1 MRTLPPKIFMAGQ
14 RIDIMDLRQLIQLKR
29 KGLSNRKVAQSL
41 CVSRNTVNTYVQS
54 FETHELS
61 YEQLE
66 GLSDGELAGL
76 LPQADAKDAQRYE
89 QLAGYF
95 PTFSKEL
102 RKTGCTLQTL
112 WRGYLADHPDG
123 YRYTQFVHYY
133 NLWADK
139 KTKASGIL
147 HHKAGEKLFMDF
159 AGKTLSWVDRD
170 TGEIHPAQVF
180 VAILPASQYTYIQAT
195 ASQKREDL
203 VRAVTNCKSWL
214 GGVTKAIVADNM
226 KAVVAK
232 GHKYAPL
239 INKTLK
245 DLALHY
251 GCVIDP
257 TRPYHPKDKA
267 LVEGAV
273 HLVYQRIFYPL
284 SGRTFFS
291 LTELNQAIGELLGP
305 YNDYRF
311 HNRTTTRRQQ
321 FLDFEQSALDPLPPT
336 RYQLRYY
343 KRAKVQKISHI
354 YLGVDKNYYSVPHRF
369 VGRHVEV
376 QYTADVVEIFYDGER
391 IAHHKRSRKAG
402 TYTTVGTHMP
412 SAHQAYNDW
421 NPDTFAIRAGR
432 IGPHAERYIRRLI
445 AQYDYPEIGY
455 KQAQG
460 ILALAKQYSPD
471 RVEAACHRAAGG
483 YRAGYRTVTNILK
496 HNLDQTGQFELTDG
510 NHIPDHGNIRGGNH
524 YK

>member
-1 MRTLPPKIFMAGQ
+1 MAGQ

-29 KGLSNRKVAQSL
+29 KGFSNRKVAEAL
-41 CVSRNTVNTYVQS
+41 GVSRNTVNSYVHA
-54 FETHELS
+54 FTDHELS
-61 YEQLE
+61 YEQLDV
-66 GLSDGELAGL
+66 LSEGELAGL
-76 LPQADAKDAQRYE
+76 FPQADAKDGQRYE

-102 RKTGCTLQTL
+102 RKTGCTLQAL
-112 WRGYLADHPDG
+112 WRRYLTDHPDG

-133 NLWADK
+133 NRWADK

-159 AGKTLSWVDRD
+159 AGKPLSWVDRN
-170 TGEIHPAQVF
+170 TGEVHPAQVF
-180 VAILPASQYTYIQAT
+180 VAILPASQYTYVQAT

-203 VRAVTNCKSWL
+203 VGAITECKTWL
-214 GGVTKAIVADNM
+214 GGVTKAIVGDNM
-226 KAVVAK
+226 KAVVSK

-273 HLVYQRIFYPL
+273 QLVYQRIYYPL

-291 LTELNQAIGELLGP
+291 LAELNQAIGELLET

-311 HNRTTTRRQQ
+311 HNRNTTRRQQ
-321 FLDFEQSALDPLPPT
+321 FLAFEQSALEPLPPT

-376 QYTADVVEIFYDGER
+376 QYTTGVVEIFHDWER
-391 IAHHKRSRKAG
+391 IAHHKRNRNAG
-402 TYTTVGTHMP
+402 TYTTIGTHMP

-421 NPDTFAIRAGR
+421 NPDRFARRAGR
-432 IGPHAERYIRRLI
+432 IGSYAESYIRRLI

-460 ILALAKQYSPD
+460 ILALAKQYSPE

-483 YRAGYRTVTNILK
+483 YRAGYRTIANILK
-496 HNLDQTGQFELTDG
+496 HNLDQTGQTVLTLE
-510 NHIPDHGNIRGGNH
+510 NHIPDHSNIRGGNH
-524 YK
+524 YT

>member
-1 MRTLPPKIFMAGQ
+1 MAGQ

-29 KGLSNRKVAQSL
+29 KGLSNRKVAKAL
-41 CVSRNTVNTYVQS
+41 GVSRNTVNAYVQA
-54 FETHELS
+54 FEKHERT

-76 LPQADAKDAQRYE
+76 FPQADAKDGQRYE

-95 PTFSKEL
+95 PTFGKEL

-112 WRGYLADHPDG
+112 WRHYLEDHPDG
-123 YRYTQFVHYY
+123 YRYTQFVHYF
-133 NLWADK
+133 NQWND

-147 HHKAGEKLFMDF
+147 HHKAGQKLFMDF
-159 AGKTLSWVDRD
+159 AGKTLSWVDRN
-170 TGEIHPAQVF
+170 TGEVQPVQVF
-180 VAILPASQYTYIQAT
+180 VAILPASQYTYVQAT

-203 VRAVTNCKSWL
+203 VRAVTDCKSWL
-214 GGVTKAIVADNM
+214 GGVTKAIVGDNM
-226 KAVVAK
+226 KAVVSK

-273 HLVYQRIFYPL
+273 RLVYQRIYYPL

-291 LTELNQAIGELLGP
+291 LDELNQAICELLVS

-311 HNRTTTRRQQ
+311 HNRATTRRQQ
-321 FLDFEQSALDPLPPT
+321 FLEFEQPALDPLPPT
-336 RYQLRYY
+336 PYQLRYY

-354 YLGVDKNYYSVPHRF
+354 YLGVDKNYYSVPHRY

-376 QYTADVVEIFYDGER
+376 QYTAGVVEIFYDGER
-391 IAHHKRSRKAG
+391 IAHHKRSQSAG
-402 TYTTVGTHMP
+402 KYTTLGTHMP
-412 SAHQAYNDW
+412 SAHQAYSDW
-421 NPDTFAIRAGR
+421 NPDKFARRAAR
-432 IGPHAERYIRRLI
+432 IGPYTESYIRRLI

-460 ILALAKQYSPD
+460 ILALAKQYSPE
-471 RVEAACHRAAGG
+471 RVEAACRRAAGG
-483 YRAGYRTVTNILK
+483 YRAGYRTIANILK
-496 HNLDQTGQFELTDG
+496 NNLDQTGQTELTLD
-510 NHIPDHGNIRGGNH
+510 NHIPDHDNIRGENH